1 MNIIQFWIIDS
12 IVKAH
17 DSHVM
22 LEAPADHEPLF
33 ASPSD
38 DEDDGGHVPYDIEN
52 PRTPSPLR
60 SFPTNTSHSLGKSDA
75 LDILPGDDVKS
86 TLGPTDHHSYPP
98 SLASSFASTSTRA
111 TSPKPAKNLIKA
123 ANRRRN
129 ATTPRSARTP
139 SDSHSILQPQPRIP
153 QIASAAKSL
162 ELEIRDPTADVWS
175 DSWDDSGDWTDGGAK
190 VGILDSPT
198 TVRATT

>member
-1 MNIIQFWIIDS
+1 MNIIQFWITDS

-17 DSHVM
+17 HSHVM
-22 LEAPADHEPLF
+22 LEATTDSRPADHEPLF

-38 DEDDGGHVPYDIEN
+38 DEDDIDQVPYDIEN
-52 PRTPSPLR
+52 PRTPSPPR
-60 SFPTNTSHSLGKSDA
+60 SSRSLSKSDA
-75 LDILPGDDVKS
+75 LDILPGGDAK
-86 TLGPTDHHSYPP
+86 PTDQHSYPP

-129 ATTPRSARTP
+129 ATTPRSAHTP
-139 SDSHSILQPQPRIP
+139 LDPPSILQPQPRIP

-162 ELEIRDPTADVWS
+162 ELEIRDPTADGWS
-175 DSWDDSGDWTDGGAK
+175 DSWDDPGVWADGGAK
-190 VGILDSPT
+190 ASGTLHSST
-198 TVRATT
+198 TVARATT